1 MPSNA
6 KVIAHLSDVH
16 FGREDPE
23 IVRGLLRSVAEARPD
38 IVVVSGDLTQR
49 AKKKQF
55 RAAAAF
61 LKELPRVPRIVV
73 PGNHDV
79 SATNLL
85 ERMTRPLRRYRR
97 FITGD
102 LAPSYVSDEVA
113 IAGINTVRLFAR
125 KDGRIN
131 TRQVARACEQLAE
144 APAAAFRVVVTHHP
158 MDLPLD
164 DLKHALVSRSA
175 MAMRSF
181 AKCGVDLFLSGHLHA
196 GHTVATSARYRLPG
210 WSAIVAQ
217 AGTAVSTRTRGEN
230 NGWNLIRLSPSL
242 ATPEIAGPQIDVRQM
257 VWSGKT
263 FVEGATERYRK
274 GASGWSL

>member
-1 MPSNA
+1 M
-6 KVIAHLSDVH
+6 KTLAHISDVH

-23 IVRGLLRSVAEARPD
+23 IVQGLLRSLAEAKPD
-38 IVVVSGDLTQR
+38 VIVVSGDLTQR

-61 LKELPRVPRIVV
+61 LKQLPRVPRIVV

-85 ERMTRPLRRYRR
+85 ERIAHPLRRYRR

-102 LAPSYVSDEVA
+102 LEPSYITPELA
-113 IAGINTVRLFAR
+113 IAGINTVRLFSR

-131 TRQVARACEQLAE
+131 SGQVARACRQLAQ
-144 APAAAFRVVVTHHP
+144 APPQAFRVVVTHHP

-164 DLKHALVSRSA
+164 DIRHALVSRSA
-175 MAMRSF
+175 MAMRAFSR
-181 AKCGVDLFLSGHLHA
+181 CGVDLFLSGHLHA
-196 GHTVATSARYRLPG
+196 GQTVATSVRYKLPN

-217 AGTAVSTRTRGEN
+217 AGTAVSTRTRGEQ
-230 NGWNLIRLSPSL
+230 NGWNLIRL
-242 ATPEIAGPQIDVRQM
+242 TPAESSEPAQIAVQQIL
-257 VWSGKT
+257 WSGKSFT
-263 FVEGATERYRK
+263 PGPTERYAK
-274 GASGWSL
+274 SPTGWSLEP